1 MDKQN
6 GMTRAIVGVELL
18 CSEKMNDFR
27 DSSQPTHAQVNSE
40 LVTHSPSSY
49 LVPFHVNRHDVLRNL
64 MIMFFHMEEKKQ
76 SNNNNNNLR
85 LVDYRHTTQSNTTN
99 SHHAGWDTQHP
110 PCTAVLYT
118 EGLSGKRQATNGAQ
132 RLMNRTWLN
141 LVSTTWWPYLYFD
154 NWYKTVFTQTFWN
167 DVGMVFKCKRNH
179 TLHTIDLTAIFSG
192 ELMFSETFSW

>member
-76 SNNNNNNLR
+76 SNNNNNNPR
-85 LVDYRHTTQSNTTN
+85 LVDCTHTTQSNTTN
-99 SHHAGWDTQHP
+99 SHHAGWDTQQP
-110 PCTAVLYT
+110 PRRVDTQQPPRRAVLYT

-132 RLMNRTWLN
+132 RLMNRT
-141 LVSTTWWPYLYFD
+141 
-154 NWYKTVFTQTFWN
+154 
-167 DVGMVFKCKRNH
+167 
-179 TLHTIDLTAIFSG
+179 
-192 ELMFSETFSW
+192 